1 MPLLYVL
8 SGPSAGD
15 TYEVKDGT
23 TLVGRGPD
31 NDFQIIEQSISRK
44 HARLLV
50 SGDCLFIEDL
60 GSQNGTLLNG
70 HPISSYYQVEAK
82 EGDFISM
89 GGVLMSLG
97 KPYAE
102 DGMVTQYSISLKERP
117 EEPAKHLLHKDRRI
131 TDREKLETIYEVSTL
146 LMQSLD
152 IDEIGEKIL
161 DSVFSCIKSI
171 DSAALL
177 LADQDTGELRQVT
190 ARSREHGKEF
200 EMTYSRTI
208 SNRVIL
214 EGKAITMSDTNLAD
228 ETDLSESMILMR
240 IKSVMCV
247 PLISKT
253 DVHGVIYVHSTSVP
267 HGFSKSDLQLLSA
280 LSSPAA
286 LAIENALLYATH
298 KRAEQ
303 ALQKVLDELEIRV
316 RERTEELSQANAL
329 LKQEIAIRAQAE
341 ENLRTLHEQLK
352 EANKN
357 LELAYTHMREA
368 KDRLSSQLYEDE
380 IAVLTDEKGL
390 ILAMTEKALETF
402 GRTRLD
408 LFGKNIAE
416 LFSDEAKASI
426 VQDIQNTRLGVFE
439 QTFVHF
445 KKDRSSSGQLQVRFF
460 PISSKTGKMLLALM
474 RHPEKEVPQ

>member
-1 MPLLYVL
+1 MPLLYIL
-8 SGPSAGD
+8 SGPNAGD
-15 TYEVKDGT
+15 SYEVKDGT

-31 NDFQIIEQSISRK
+31 NDLQIIEQSISRK
-44 HARLLV
+44 HARILL
-50 SGDCLFIEDL
+50 SGESLFIEDL
-60 GSQNGTLLNG
+60 GSQNGTQING
-70 HPISSYYQVEAK
+70 HPVGSYFQIEIK
-82 EGDFISM
+82 QGDFISL
-89 GGVLMSLG
+89 GSVLISLG

-171 DSAALL
+171 DNAALL
-177 LADQDTGELRQVT
+177 LVDQETGEFRQIT
-190 ARSREHGKEF
+190 ARSKEHGKEF
-200 EMTYSRTI
+200 EMSYSRTI
-208 SNRVIL
+208 VNRVIL
-214 EGKAITMSDTNLAD
+214 EGKAIMMSDTSLAE
-228 ETDLSESMILMR
+228 ETDLSESMIWMR

-267 HGFSKSDLQLLSA
+267 HGFSMSDLQLLSA

-298 KRAEQ
+298 KRAEE
-303 ALQKVLDELEIRV
+303 ALQKARNELEIRV
-316 RERTEELSQANAL
+316 KKRTEELSQANAL

-357 LELAYTHMREA
+357 LGLAYTHMREA

-390 ILAMTEKALETF
+390 ILGLTDRALETF
-402 GRTRLD
+402 GRTRFD
-408 LFGKNIAE
+408 LFGKNISE

-426 VQDIQNTRLGVFE
+426 TQDIQNTRVGVFE
-439 QTFVHF
+439 QTLVHF
-445 KKDRSSSGQLQVRFF
+445 KRDRSSSDKLQIRFS
-460 PISSKTGKMLLALM
+460 PISSKTGKMLLVLM
-474 RHPEKEVPQ
+474 RRPEKELPQ